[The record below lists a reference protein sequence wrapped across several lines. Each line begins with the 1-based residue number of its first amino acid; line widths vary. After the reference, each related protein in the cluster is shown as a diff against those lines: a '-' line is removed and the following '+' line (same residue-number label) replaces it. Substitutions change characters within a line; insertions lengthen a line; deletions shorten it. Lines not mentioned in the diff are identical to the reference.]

1 MRNGMETNA
10 GAYLKET
17 RERLRLGL
25 KEVEE
30 ASRRISQAEGD
41 EQFYVSA
48 ARLHQ
53 IENDGSAPS
62 MFKIFTLSAIYGID
76 FLEILR
82 RYGIDP
88 DRAGQYQS
96 VLELAATRPIA
107 VEVYDKGAA
116 VTLPV
121 RLDPSFKWQTTQLVS
136 RVVELWGEIPVAFLL
151 HLKLREHMYGYVG
164 LQDLTMSPLLQPGAL
179 VMIDQ
184 ARRRVQRQGWKSEFD
199 RPIYFVELHD
209 GYRCSWC
216 QLDRSRL
223 TLLPHPMS
231 PVAAE
236 SFSYPDEAEVVGQ
249 VVGVAMRLVPPTERD
264 QASTPKLSERP
275 PSER

>member
-1 MRNGMETNA
+1 METSA
-10 GAYLKET
+10 GAYLGET
-17 RERLRLGL
+17 RGRLGLGL

-30 ASRRISQAEGD
+30 ASRRISEAEAN

-53 IENDGSAPS
+53 IENEGSAPS
-62 MFKIFTLSAIYGID
+62 MFKIFSLSAIYGID

-82 RYGIDP
+82 RYGINP
-88 DRAGQYQS
+88 DRAGHYQG

-107 VEVYDKGAA
+107 VEVYDKDAT

-121 RLDPSFKWQTTQLVS
+121 RLDPSFRWQTTHLVS

-151 HLKLREHMYGYVG
+151 HLKLRQHMYGYVG
-164 LQDLTMSPLLQPGAL
+164 LQDLTMSPLIRPGSL

-184 ARRRVQRQGWKSEFD
+184 TRRRVQRQGWRSEFD

-209 GYRCSWC
+209 GYRCAWC

-231 PVAAE
+231 PAAAE
-236 SFSYPDEAEVVGQ
+236 SFSHPHEAEVVGQ
-249 VVGVAMRLVPPTERD
+249 VVGVAMRLVPPIERD
-264 QASTPKLSERP
+264 RANTPKLSGP
-275 PSER
+275 PQSER